1 MTKYS
6 VREYEAACSLLD
18 LEYSK
23 EYLNAPINGIRV
35 IVDRKAGAI
44 SLDIPEAEYLITPE
58 EADIEQVID
67 ALHTA
72 LMDKTK
78 IEQKIEEQKILWEHR
93 EKKDDEQWRK
103 WPQTKPEDDSLYL
116 VGFYR
121 ESCAKVLTGY
131 YKEEF
136 SLWVFPTL
144 ENRVYSFG
152 MPEIDSG
159 LIHSVTYKKIRPVSG
174 VLGS

>member
-6 VREYEAACSLLD
+6 VKEYEAACSLLN

-58 EADIEQVID
+58 EADIERVID

-72 LMDKTK
+72 LKDKMK

-93 EKKDDEQWRK
+93 EKQAEEQWKK
-103 WPQTKPEDDSLYL
+103 WPETKPEDEGPYL
-116 VGFYR
+116 LAFYKDDCPKIMVGHYHD
-121 ESCAKVLTGY
+121 
-131 YKEEF
+131 EF
-136 SLWVFPTL
+136 SLWVIPTL
-144 ENRVYSFG
+144 EGRAETFSKMDV
-152 MPEIDSG
+152 ESG
-159 LIHSVTYKKIRPVSG
+159 LIHSVVYKDIPPIMDIF
-174 VLGS
+174 